1 VSIDKVEDLSFILEN
16 ITEVKNR
23 IAAAANR
30 AGRKPS
36 EISLV
41 AVSKTFGNEL
51 IKEAYHAGL
60 TDFGENYIQEGVTK
74 TESLDIK
81 PRWHFIGHLQKNKV
95 RLAVKHFSMI
105 QSVDSESLLE
115 RIEKIAE
122 EENKQTD
129 VLLQVNLEGEESKS
143 GFNPENII
151 RTIEKANRF
160 VRVKLCG
167 LMQIPPF
174 YDDPEENRKN
184 FRQLRRMFDD
194 INKIGFPNWEGQ
206 YLSMGMTDDFEVAI
220 EEGSNMVR
228 IGRAIFG
235 YRRRKINGVGHN

>member
-1 VSIDKVEDLSFILEN
+1 MDSLSFIKEN
-16 ITEVKNR
+16 IADVKSR
-23 IAAAANR
+23 VEAAAVK
-30 AGRKPS
+30 AGRKFS
-36 EISLV
+36 DICIV

-51 IKEAYHAGL
+51 IKEAFNAGM
-60 TDFGENYIQEGVTK
+60 TEFGENYIQEGITK
-74 TESLDIK
+74 VATLNIN

-115 RIEKIAE
+115 RINRISE
-122 EENKQTD
+122 EENKRTD
-129 VLLQVNLEGEESKS
+129 VLIQVNLENEESKS
-143 GFNPENII
+143 GLNPLDII
-151 RTIEKANRF
+151 RTIEKASDF
-160 VRVKLCG
+160 KWVRICG

-174 YDDPEENRKN
+174 YDNPEENRNN

-194 INKIGFPNWEGQ
+194 ISTKGFPNWKGL
-206 YLSMGMTDDFEVAI
+206 YLSMGMTDDFEIAI

-235 YRRRKINGVGHN
+235 YRRRKS

>member
-1 VSIDKVEDLSFILEN
+1 MDNISFIREN
-16 ITEVKNR
+16 IADVKSR
-23 IAAAANR
+23 VEAAALRSGR
-30 AGRKPS
+30 AAS
-36 EISLV
+36 DICIV
-41 AVSKTFGNEL
+41 AVSKTFGNDL
-51 IKEAYHAGL
+51 IEEAYAAGM
-60 TDFGENYIQEGVTK
+60 TEFGENYIQEGITKVT
-74 TESLDIK
+74 SLKIE

-115 RIEKIAE
+115 RINKISE
-122 EENKQTD
+122 EEQKRTD
-129 VLLQVNLEGEESKS
+129 VLIQVNLEGEESKS
-143 GFNPENII
+143 GFDQQDII
-151 RTIEKANRF
+151 RTIEKANENKW
-160 VRVKLCG
+160 VRICG

-194 INKIGFPNWEGQ
+194 INKIGFPNWNGLF
-206 YLSMGMTDDFEVAI
+206 LSMGMTDDFEIAI

-235 YRRRKINGVGHN
+235 YRRRKI